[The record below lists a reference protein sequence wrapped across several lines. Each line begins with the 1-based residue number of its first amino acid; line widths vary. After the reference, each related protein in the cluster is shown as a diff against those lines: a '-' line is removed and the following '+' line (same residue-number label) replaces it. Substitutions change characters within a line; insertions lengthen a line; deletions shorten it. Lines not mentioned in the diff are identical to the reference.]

1 MTVIIK
7 QAPAPSLTDVATQ
20 LHDAFVASRD
30 AIESAEAVVF
40 IAKAPDLIGQG
51 SVEDAAVAGGLLG
64 LMRALMFEGGTKGW
78 HVNLIA
84 IDRGAEADPELL
96 AAAGAVASING
107 QVLNASVASIGKVIP

>member
-40 IAKAPDLIGQG
+40 IANAPDLIGQG

-84 IDRGAEADPELL
+84 VDRGEEADPELL